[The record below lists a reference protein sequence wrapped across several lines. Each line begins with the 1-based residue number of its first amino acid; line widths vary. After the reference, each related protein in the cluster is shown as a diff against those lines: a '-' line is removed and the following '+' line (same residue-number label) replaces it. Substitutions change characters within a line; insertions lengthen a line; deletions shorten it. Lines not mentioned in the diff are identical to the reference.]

1 MPRGKDKVKR
11 KIKHLTPI
19 MPVLE
24 WSEHNNKTYIFRM
37 PLNFDKQSLKDLGIG
52 VMKELQ
58 LHTPTKNR
66 KKKVWAN
73 IYQQFTELPSE
84 IYMKDIKFG
93 FIPYHQRDK
102 HRIIWIDEEI
112 NIPINDVKCLTLKGT
127 AISYSD
133 WTKTYNPYIKYNK
146 YLVDKI
152 RNNRRLQMS
161 LPNLIAKYKD
171 SGKWEEIRSTIKS
184 IWDITTSNTLANMG
198 NILRPTLTDFIIPN
212 PIKSVRISIR
222 ADSIVKPHFNFVLN
236 QGTTNKHQLENHISS
251 APKSF
256 VDKYYNTKEF
266 DEAYEK
272 YVDEGMEGSIHTLRS
287 NPRNFM
293 EWDQDPVLIEED
305 NPFTRSDGTI
315 QEEGDPF

>member
-24 WSEHNNKTYIFRM
+24 WSEHNNKTYIFCM

-73 IYQQFTELPSE
+73 VYQQFTELPSE

-102 HRIIWIDEEI
+102 RRIIWVDKEI

-184 IWDITTSNTLANMG
+184 IWDITTSNT
-198 NILRPTLTDFIIPN
+198 
-212 PIKSVRISIR
+212 
-222 ADSIVKPHFNFVLN
+222 
-236 QGTTNKHQLENHISS
+236 
-251 APKSF
+251 
-256 VDKYYNTKEF
+256 KEF

>member
-24 WSEHNNKTYIFRM
+24 WSEHINKTYIFRM

-58 LHTPTKNR
+58 LHTPTKNG

-102 HRIIWIDEEI
+102 HRIIWVDKEI

-127 AISYSD
+127 AISYRQ
-133 WTKTYNPYIKYNK
+133 WVTTYNPFAKY
-146 YLVDKI
+146 DKHLLQKV
-152 RNNRRLQMS
+152 RNNKRLQLS
-161 LPNLIAKYKD
+161 LPHLIQAYKNK
-171 SGKWEEIRSTIKS
+171 GKWKEIQDTKLS

-198 NILRPTLTDFIIPN
+198 NILRHTLTDFIIPN
-212 PIKSVRISIR
+212 PIKSVRISIT

-236 QGTTNKHQLENHISS
+236 QGTTNKHQLENHISYP
-251 APKSF
+251 PKSIAESF
-256 VDKYYNTKEF
+256 ADKYHNTKEF
-266 DEAYEK
+266 DKAYEEFMH
-272 YVDEGMEGSIHTLRS
+272 EGQL
-287 NPRNFM
+287 
-293 EWDQDPVLIEED
+293 LYA
-305 NPFTRSDGTI
+305 RSDGTV